1 MAVLAFPLPKTN
13 SKHRWKIGQNCSQTG
28 SRPSSPWKP
37 PMAFKGE
44 LAVSFRGGSLAMFQ
58 GYSVHRDAVSL
69 LALRI
74 ATGRRHQIRIH
85 LAAIGRPTFNDALYL
100 GDLSGL
106 QMSKKI
112 HPKFRFDPKKLSW
125 QCLDTYHIKLQFYI
139 HYNIQKR
146 TQSGYGK
153 TGIGQPDMES
163 ARQNI
168 QLRTANWV

>member
-1 MAVLAFPLPKTN
+1 MAWLKDLHSLKLTFSHLKMNGWKTFSFPF
-13 SKHRWKIGQNCSQTG
+13 GAV
-28 SRPSSPWKP
+28 RPI
-37 PMAFKGE
+37 FKGE

-85 LAAIGRPTFNDALYL
+85 LAAIGCPTFNDALYL

-139 HYNIQKR
+139 QHNIQKR